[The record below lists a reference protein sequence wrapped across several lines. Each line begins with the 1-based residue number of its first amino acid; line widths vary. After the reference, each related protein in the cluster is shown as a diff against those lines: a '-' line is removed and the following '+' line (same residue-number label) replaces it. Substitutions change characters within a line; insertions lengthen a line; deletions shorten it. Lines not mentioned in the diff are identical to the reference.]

1 MNKQQ
6 RKQFLIDNWKLRTLN
21 FKCSRAG
28 VVRIFNQRNE
38 KTNYYAGGGGY
49 DKYGTCLAELIEDNF
64 MNELKKLDSTK
75 FYGLTHSNI
84 KTRKEQKKAS
94 KNTRTYLQGA
104 CGFDCMRRIL
114 EKIGFKLNY
123 VCSGS
128 DNTIYTL
135 NY

>member
-21 FKCSRAG
+21 FKCSRSG

-49 DKYGTCLAELIEDNF
+49 DKYGTCLAELIEANF
-64 MNELKKLDSTK
+64 MNELKKLDASK

-84 KTRKEQKKAS
+84 KTRKDQKRAS
-94 KNTRTYLQGA
+94 KNTNTYLQGA

>member
-6 RKQFLIDNWKLRTLN
+6 RKQFLINNWKLRTLN

-49 DKYGTCLAELIEDNF
+49 DKYGTCLAELIEANF
-64 MNELKKLDSTK
+64 MNELKKLDASK

-84 KTRKEQKKAS
+84 KTRKDQKRAS
-94 KNTRTYLQGA
+94 KNTNTYLQGA